1 MSVQTPEIKKAVAE
15 AQKQNLAALAQ
26 ANEALLKIAETAG
39 RSFPMEAPASW
50 TGPLGA
56 KDVVSSSYDF
66 AGKVLAEQKAFAVRM
81 TEVVENRVE
90 EARRGV
96 ARALSAE

>member
-15 AQKQNLAALAQ
+15 AQKQSLAALAQ
-26 ANEALLKIAETAG
+26 ANEAMLKIAESAG
-39 RSFPMEAPASW
+39 SSFPVEAPSSW
-50 TGPLGA
+50 TGPLV

-81 TEVVENRVE
+81 TEIVGNRVE
-90 EARRGV
+90 DARRNV
-96 ARALSAE
+96 AQALSAE